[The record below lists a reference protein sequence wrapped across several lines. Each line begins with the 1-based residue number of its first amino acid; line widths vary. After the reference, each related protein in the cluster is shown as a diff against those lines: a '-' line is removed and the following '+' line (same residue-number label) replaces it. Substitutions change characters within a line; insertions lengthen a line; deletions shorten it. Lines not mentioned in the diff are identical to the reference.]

1 MVRGNSIH
9 SLESSFVERALMPKG
24 ALIRPILV
32 ATSAVARANGRI
44 AKKASKE
51 FLHSFCWASEKGTS
65 YFLSYLWMG
74 KMIGIKWSKWS
85 STLLF
90 YGGCL
95 RRKGSWL
102 AFCPMPVHACRDRF
116 ESETDLSVTCMAC
129 VELVSVSSCA
139 QGNQGLL
146 AITWYVEFP
155 RGLSFFSPQVHDYLW
170 ILNCLS

>member
-90 YGGCL
+90 YGGWNWTFVEKDLGWLMRKESSCGCSSLPSHEAEATQKETEFCYRL
-95 RRKGSWL
+95 RYRFFDTRSWSCSSAL
-102 AFCPMPVHACRDRF
+102 AF
-116 ESETDLSVTCMAC
+116 
-129 VELVSVSSCA
+129 
-139 QGNQGLL
+139 
-146 AITWYVEFP
+146 
-155 RGLSFFSPQVHDYLW
+155 SFLTG
-170 ILNCLS
+170 I